1 SLQKIGLSESEIAV
15 NVHIKEHNQ
24 SVISMNKQ
32 DAKNYLEIES
42 DHYSTEQLK
51 DWVTDKI
58 VLELQEIRYPESDI
72 VITIIE

>member
-1 SLQKIGLSESEIAV
+1 
-15 NVHIKEHNQ
+15 
-24 SVISMNKQ
+24 MNKQ